1 MGVEYLEG
9 DCSGHSKRARMVA
22 GRKDGESWLPAVP
35 PTMAAVWTQG
45 MALNME

>member
-22 GRKDGESWLPAVP
+22 GRKDGESRVSGYLLFLLQW
-35 PTMAAVWTQG
+35 QRSG
-45 MALNME
+45 HKE